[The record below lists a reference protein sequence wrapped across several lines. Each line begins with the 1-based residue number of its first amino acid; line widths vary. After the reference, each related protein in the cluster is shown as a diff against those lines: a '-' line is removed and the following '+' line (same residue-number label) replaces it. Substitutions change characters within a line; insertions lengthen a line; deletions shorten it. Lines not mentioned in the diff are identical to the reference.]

1 MRPKRTKQYKR
12 LMALYSMSFGF
23 REPYQILVDGNFMQ
37 TAIRYKMDICKQL
50 CMVLLGNTKQIKKQ
64 GKDGLE
70 TELALK
76 QFERRRCPH
85 RKPVSSAECLASII
99 GNDNPHNYCVATQNE
114 TLRRQFR
121 VIAGVPLLYINRT
134 VLIVEPPSGATLDKA
149 KQTEIT
155 KTHASVEELSFLR
168 NANSDTQKKNVEPQK
183 PRKVHKGPKQPNPLS
198 CKKKLLPSPL
208 KTQVNKKELSNDDF
222 IEPKELDDKKRKHP
236 IDIEE
241 DIEHDKTSNQ
251 LKPHEENSLSGH
263 MTLIGLKY
271 PFNVCLKS
279 LQ

>member
-50 CMVLLGNTKQIKKQ
+50 CMVLLGNTKQMYTSCILAEVKKQ
-64 GKDGLE
+64 GKEGLE
-70 TELALK
+70 TELALN

-114 TLRRQFR
+114 TLRQQFR

-134 VLIVEPPSGATLDKA
+134 VLIVEPPSGATLEKV
-149 KQTEIT
+149 KQTEIA
-155 KTHASVEELSFLR
+155 KTHASAEELNFLR
-168 NANSDTQKKNVEPQK
+168 NANSDTQKKNIEPHK
-183 PRKVHKGPKQPNPLS
+183 PRKIRKGPKQPNPLS
-198 CKKKLLPSPL
+198 CKKKKKPLPSLL
-208 KTQVNKKELSNDDF
+208 KTQINKKELSSDDF
-222 IEPKELDDKKRKHP
+222 VEYKVQCI
-236 IDIEE
+236 
-241 DIEHDKTSNQ
+241 NQ
-251 LKPHEENSLSGH
+251 SDQSL
-263 MTLIGLKY
+263 LYI
-271 PFNVCLKS
+271 
-279 LQ
+279 